1 MEFLIVSGL
10 SGAGKSYVANV
21 LEDLGYYCVDNMPAG
36 LIPHFAEI
44 CLSSMR
50 DPVDDEPSPFQK
62 VALITDVRGGHRFD
76 SLFAALARIRD
87 MNCEYRIL
95 FVEARPDA
103 IIRRYK
109 ETRRRHPLA
118 RDDEPLERTVAHEG
132 DLLEPVRAK
141 ADWIVDTTALSGAAL
156 RAHIAELLALSAAR
170 SLLVRVISFGFKYG
184 PPQEA
189 DLMFDVR
196 FLPNPY
202 HIDHLRSLSGLDDEV
217 RDFVMK
223 LPQTQEFLRHLTDM
237 ADFLLPHYL
246 AEGKSALVIAVGC
259 TGGQHRSVSV
269 ARYLHEF
276 LLGREYRAAVSHRDI
291 GRAAAALPG

>member
-36 LIPHFAEI
+36 LLPHFAEI

-50 DPVDDEPSPFQK
+50 EPVDDEPSPFQK
-62 VALITDVRGGHRFD
+62 VALVTDVRAGHRFD
-76 SLFAALARIRD
+76 ALFAALD
-87 MNCEYRIL
+87 KLSEMNCGHRIL

-118 RDDEPLERTVAHEG
+118 RDDEPLERTVAHEF
-132 DLLEPVRAK
+132 DLLAPVRDK
-141 ADWIVDTTALSGAAL
+141 ADWIVDTTALSGAPL
-156 RAHIAELLALSAAR
+156 RAHISELLAASAKR
-170 SLLVRVISFGFKYG
+170 LLVRVISFGFKYG

-202 HIDHLRSLSGLDDEV
+202 HIDRLRSLSGLDDEV
-217 RDFVMK
+217 RDFVMD
-223 LPQTQEFLRHLTDM
+223 LPQTQQFLRHLTDM
-237 ADFLLPHYL
+237 ADFLLPQYVT
-246 AEGKSALVIAVGC
+246 EGKSSLVIAIGC
-259 TGGQHRSVSV
+259 TGGQHRSVSI
-269 ARYLHEF
+269 ARSLHEF
-276 LLGREYRAAVSHRDI
+276 IASRDYHATVLHRDV
-291 GRAAAALPG
+291 GRVTAAIPG